1 MPYTLTAGLLWYS
14 GALLLGLILGWL
26 LRSTSANRQVGR
38 ARRLE
43 RAAVQQELSD
53 LKARV
58 DSEEELRL
66 ERNRLRHDNE
76 LLREQLASRPLETGG
91 APTSDRRVDEQ
102 SASPG
107 PDLEGGARVLGRRL
121 STDDLQVVNGIGP
134 VIEGLLESLD
144 MPDVSVRIERLMAKD
159 SLDITDADR
168 QAIVYAAQAVLEQG
182 RVDALIITHG
192 TDTLAETAVALHVA
206 LGSPPVPVVITGAM
220 RPYRV
225 AASDAAQNVAQA
237 LMAARLLVPGVHA
250 VMHGRA
256 IPAERVV
263 KDYERLT
270 LTARA

>member
-1 MPYTLTAGLLWYS
+1 MKATESVDRSPFNLVLL
-14 GALLLGLILGWL
+14 A
-26 LRSTSANRQVGR
+26 
-38 ARRLE
+38 
-43 RAAVQQELSD
+43 
-53 LKARV
+53 
-58 DSEEELRL
+58 
-66 ERNRLRHDNE
+66 
-76 LLREQLASRPLETGG
+76 TGG
-91 APTSDRRVDEQ
+91 TIEKSYDPHSGQ
-102 SASPG
+102 
-107 PDLEGGARVLGRRL
+107 L
-121 STDDLQVVNGIGP
+121 SLAVP

-182 RVDALIITHG
+182 RVDALVITHG

-206 LGSPPVPVVITGAM
+206 LGSPGVPVVITGAM

-225 AASDAAQNVAQA
+225 AASDAAQNIAQA
-237 LMAARLLVPGVHA
+237 LMAARLLAPGVHA

-256 IPAERVV
+256 IDAERVV

>member
-14 GALLLGLILGWL
+14 GALALGLVLGWL
-26 LRSTSANRQVGR
+26 LRSTSAIRQVGR

-53 LKARV
+53 LKARA

-107 PDLEGGARVLGRRL
+107 PDLEEGARVLGRRL

-134 VIEGLLESLD
+134 VIEGLLNGVGIRSWAELAAA
-144 MPDVSVRIERLMAKD
+144 DV
-159 SLDITDADR
+159 
-168 QAIVYAAQAVLEQG
+168 
-182 RVDALIITHG
+182 
-192 TDTLAETAVALHVA
+192 DTLASTLADA
-206 LGSPPVPVVITGAM
+206 GSRFSRYDPSTWPE
-220 RPYRV
+220 
-225 AASDAAQNVAQA
+225 Q
-237 LMAARLLVPGVHA
+237 ARLLMTGDWVAFEALNASG
-250 VMHGRA
+250 
-256 IPAERVV
+256 
-263 KDYERLT
+263 
-270 LTARA
+270 